1 MGKVKKK
8 VLYLQYN
15 GIFRKKIFNRKEL
28 LQCKKKSIFK
38 EIPPHYKQYSN
49 LNFSYSVQLSMYQRW
64 SITYIV
70 IIFQVS
76 YLLLSKGYFKIT
88 FLVISD
94 AFVYF
99 NHPLVAN
106 YKPRLSTQP
115 NSAIIWF
122 WLYFMKEDIF
132 FWHIIATKGS

>member
-1 MGKVKKK
+1 MGKVNKK

-15 GIFRKKIFNRKEL
+15 GIFRKKYLIVRNYYNA
-28 LQCKKKSIFK
+28 KKSIFK

-49 LNFSYSVQLSMYQRW
+49 LAFSYSVQLSMYQRW

-70 IIFQVS
+70 TIFQVS

-94 AFVYF
+94 ASVYF
-99 NHPLVAN
+99 NHPLIAN
-106 YKPRLSTQP
+106 FKPRLSTQP